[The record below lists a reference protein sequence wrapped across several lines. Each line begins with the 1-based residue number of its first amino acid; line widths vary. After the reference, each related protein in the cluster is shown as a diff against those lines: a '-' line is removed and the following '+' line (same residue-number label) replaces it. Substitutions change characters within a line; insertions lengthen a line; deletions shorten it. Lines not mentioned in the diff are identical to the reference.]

1 MKLKWIETYNGFLI
15 KVKHISSLSFGTFE
29 TNTKGVSESIILVKL
44 FNGGCYRLKKY
55 NHNVEYID
63 NNGFTYSGK
72 EAIESDFERIKEC
85 LTTNLFK
92 ISLFDK
98 SMYLKELSLWI

>member
-15 KVKHISSLSFGTFE
+15 KVEHISSLSFSTFE
-29 TNTKGVSESIILVKL
+29 SNTKGVSESIILVKL
-44 FNGGCYRLKKY
+44 FNGNCYHLKKY
-55 NHNVEYID
+55 KHDMEYID
-63 NNGFTYSGK
+63 NNGFTYNSK

-92 ISLFDK
+92 ISFFDK
-98 SMYLKELSLWI
+98 SMYLKELSL